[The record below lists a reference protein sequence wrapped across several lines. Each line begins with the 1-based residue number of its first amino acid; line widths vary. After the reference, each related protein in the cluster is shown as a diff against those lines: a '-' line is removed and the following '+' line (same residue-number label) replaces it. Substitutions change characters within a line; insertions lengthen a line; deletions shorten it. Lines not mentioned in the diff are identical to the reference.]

1 MMFGLGPIEL
11 VFSVIGIML
20 TILPIWRIL
29 SRTGHSGA
37 WALLAFVPVVNWV
50 ALYVFAFSR
59 WPAVDDRRS

>member
-1 MMFGLGPIEL
+1 MMFGLGLIEL
-11 VFSVIGIML
+11 IIFFIGILL

-37 WALLAFVPVVNWV
+37 LALLAFVPVVNWV
-50 ALYVFAFSR
+50 ALYVFAFGR